1 MDAESAG
8 RVRAS
13 IDCAAEGMPRRIVD
27 QHPQSGGGQFGPIGR
42 SDAAFENASGGKTH
56 RPLLA
61 APAFRLEI
69 HAAQRKAIV
78 AHAQT
83 DTLFEIQSVQ
93 RESPLV
99 VGRHICRPK
108 RRLAVPIAAS
118 LDWLQANRSDLRHID
133 SYIRSGPAVI

>member
-13 IDCAAEGMPRRIVD
+13 IDCAAEWMPHCVVD
-27 QHPQSGGGQFGPIGR
+27 QHAQSSGRQLGPIGR
-42 SDAAFENASGGKTH
+42 SDTAFENASGGKAH
-56 RPLLA
+56 RPLLS

-93 RESPLV
+93 RKSPF
-99 VGRHICRPK
+99 
-108 RRLAVPIAAS
+108 A
-118 LDWLQANRSDLRHID
+118 
-133 SYIRSGPAVI
+133 